1 MHFLPQGSLYI
12 FLSILFPNNLI
23 FHLLSNIYVSKYGV
37 GVGVGFEVLIN
48 NTFRFSSK
56 LSSIHTSLNECSW
69 LYILLVLFYLKILII
84 P

>member
-1 MHFLPQGSLYI
+1 MQFLPQGSLYI
-12 FLSILFPNNLI
+12 LLSILFPNN
-23 FHLLSNIYVSKYGV
+23 LSNIYVSKYGV

-56 LSSIHTSLNECSW
+56 LSSIHISLNGCSW
-69 LYILLVLFYLKILII
+69 LFILIVLFYLKILIV

>member
-1 MHFLPQGSLYI
+1 MYFLTQGSLYI
-12 FLSILFPNNLI
+12 FHSILFPNHLI

-56 LSSIHTSLNECSW
+56 LSSIHISLNGCSW
-69 LYILLVLFYLKILII
+69 LFILIVLFYLKILIV

>member
-37 GVGVGFEVLIN
+37 GVGVGFGVLIN

-56 LSSIHTSLNECSW
+56 LSSIHTSLNGCSW
-69 LYILLVLFYLKILII
+69 LFILLVLFYLKILIV